1 MCFMMRWCW
10 IWGIWKHALLLFC
23 CAPRP
28 FAFQVRCASSSS
40 TRLCST
46 SVSMTTDHTRWQIRN
61 SLTLSSSPCPTT
73 VTWVGSALPAEDERA
88 GRSGVTPGLRLH
100 LSMLDKWANTS
111 GGQPLPCWRFFFEM
125 NVGGRMWENVK
136 RGTLWPAIP
145 MIPLF
150 SKSGMALL

>member
-1 MCFMMRWCW
+1 MFYDEVMLDLGNLKACPPVILLCPSPVCIPGEMRVQLLNQTLLDLGLYDDGPYEVADQKQLNAQLIPVPYHSYLGRICPPCW
-10 IWGIWKHALLLFC
+10 G
-23 CAPRP
+23 R
-28 FAFQVRCASSSS
+28 
-40 TRLCST
+40 
-46 SVSMTTDHTRWQIRN
+46 
-61 SLTLSSSPCPTT
+61 
-73 VTWVGSALPAEDERA
+73 E

-125 NVGGRMWENVK
+125 NVGGKMWENVK